1 MNKSHLPCPKCSSS
15 DAYSI
20 DPETGWGK
28 CFSCDSNVPPKLA
41 GKEKN
46 DRDTDFERTSGS
58 FGGDPRQLSERG
70 VRTEEVTP
78 VTDVFHPVESRGIS
92 KAAVQ
97 KYGIDVVQGNEDVEA
112 RYPYYI
118 NGQHVANKVRG
129 IREVIVDGETRR
141 KKTFWW
147 EGGRPAVNKVELFG
161 QHLFPPGSA
170 KQITLVEGEYDAPS
184 AYLLM
189 GSKYPVV
196 SVSSAGSAL
205 RDVKNNYEYLDS
217 FENIVVCMD
226 TDTAKQKADG
236 SLFYPGQ
243 EAAKK
248 IANLFKPGKCRVL
261 TLAEGKDPNDYL
273 LAGKSKQFTDEW
285 WAAPAYMPDGLKI
298 GTNMWDEI
306 INRPKHFQVEYP
318 FVGLNR
324 LTYGCRLSEMVVV
337 TADTG
342 IGKTSILKEIEYGF
356 LTNKELVE
364 KKYGVGFIHLEEPNY
379 DTALGLLSIHNNKPY
394 HLPDTE
400 RTVDELRTAYDTV
413 LNNGRVV
420 IWDHFGSNTVEAVL
434 DKIRHMHA
442 LGCKYI
448 VLDHLSIV
456 VSDQSGDERKQLD
469 EISTKAKT
477 LCMNLNIA
485 LIVVIHQNRSGT
497 IRGTAGVEQL
507 ANIVIKLY
515 REHTDL
521 DEWRRNVTK
530 VMVEK
535 NRFSGR
541 TGPACWLWYNGST
554 GRLEELGQELIERY
568 EEGGSAN
575 DTDIPF

>member
-1 MNKSHLPCPKCSSS
+1 MEISKSHLPCPKCSST

-20 DPETGWGK
+20 DPSTGWGK
-28 CFSCDSNVPPKLA
+28 CFSCEVRIPPSKAEKTSDSSVDTSV
-41 GKEKN
+41 
-46 DRDTDFERTSGS
+46 DRD
-58 FGGDPRQLSERG
+58 FGEQRLSNKEI
-70 VRTEEVTP
+70 TP
-78 VTDVFHPVESRGIS
+78 VTKVFHAVEARGIT

-97 KYGIDVVQGNEDVEA
+97 KYGIDVDLSGGDVEA
-112 RYPYYI
+112 RYPYYKD
-118 NGQHVANKVRG
+118 GVHVDNKVRG
-129 IREVIVDGETRR
+129 LRDILVDGVEKK

-147 EGGRPAVNKVELFG
+147 EKGGETSPELFG

-184 AYLLM
+184 AWLLL
-189 GSKYPVV
+189 GSRYPVV
-196 SVSSAGSAL
+196 SPTSAGTAI
-205 RDVKNNYEYLDS
+205 RDVKNNYEYLNS
-217 FENIVVCMD
+217 FEQIVVCMD
-226 TDTAKQKADG
+226 KDEAKMRPDG
-236 SLFYPGQ
+236 AKFYPGQ
-243 EAAKK
+243 AAAKK
-248 IANLFKPGKCRVL
+248 IAELFAPGKCRVM
-261 TLAEGKDPNDYL
+261 TLAEAKDPNDYL
-273 LAGKSKQFTDEW
+273 TGGKGEAFRKEW
-285 WAAPAYMPDGLKI
+285 WDAPAYMPDGLKI
-298 GTNMWDEI
+298 GSGMWDEI
-306 INRPKHFQVEYP
+306 INRPKHFQVDYP
-318 FVGLNR
+318 FSGLNR

-337 TADTG
+337 TAETG
-342 IGKTSILKEIEYGF
+342 IGKTSILKEVEYS
-356 LTNKELVE
+356 LLMNKELQE

-400 RTVDELRTAYDTV
+400 RTVDELRTAYDVV

-420 IWDHFGSNTVEAVL
+420 IWDHFGSNTVDAVL
-434 DKIRHMHA
+434 DKIRHMAA

-469 EISTKAKT
+469 EIATKSKT
-477 LCMNLNIA
+477 LCMQLNIA
-485 LIVVIHQNRSGT
+485 LIVVIHQNRQGT

-541 TGPACWLWYNGST
+541 TGPACWLWYNGNT
-554 GRLEELGQELIERY
+554 GRLEELSQELVERY

-575 DTDIPF
+575 DTDVPF